1 MFNDNNVYGANFDVY
16 TKNDNANNTVHGAI
30 QRNWVPLYINVSKT
44 NVIGKITKNSTE
56 ANVAR
61 AFRCKINERIK
72 LT

>member
-1 MFNDNNVYGANFDVY
+1 MSIGGSSSA
-16 TKNDNANNTVHGAI
+16 TVHGAT
-30 QRNWVPLYINVSKT
+30 QFNWVSLYINVSKK